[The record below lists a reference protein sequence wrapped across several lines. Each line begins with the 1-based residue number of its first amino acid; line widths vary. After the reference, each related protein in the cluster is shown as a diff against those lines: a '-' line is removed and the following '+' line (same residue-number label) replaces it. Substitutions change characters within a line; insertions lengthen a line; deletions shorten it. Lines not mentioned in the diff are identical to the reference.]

1 MNKILYMN
9 FLAHVHL
16 SQDNEDIIFGNFIA
30 DAIKGKSYLKY
41 KDDIISGILLHRDID
56 TYTDRH
62 SIVKN
67 SRAKIREHFGK
78 FSGIV
83 VDIYYDHFLARNW
96 DHYHSTEL
104 SKYSTYIYLILAKRF
119 LLLPSRIKRLLPF
132 LIGQNWLVGYANLN
146 DLQRVFNGMDRRTGH
161 ISGMENA
168 VKIIEEQYDSLY
180 QDFRAFYSELEEFS
194 KIRFFELTNEGRK

>member
-1 MNKILYMN
+1 MN

-16 SQDNEDIIFGNFIA
+16 SKDNEDVIFGNFIA
-30 DAIKGKSYLKY
+30 DAIKGKAYTKFR
-41 KDDIISGILLHRDID
+41 KDIITGILLHRDID

-62 SIVKN
+62 IIVKS

-96 DHYHSTEL
+96 EQYHNVEL
-104 SKYSTYIYLILAKRF
+104 ARYSAYVYLILAKRF
-119 LLLPSRIKRLLPF
+119 LLLPARIKRLLPF

-146 DLQRVFNGMDRRTGH
+146 DLQRVFNGMDRRTGYV
-161 ISGMENA
+161 SGMENA
-168 VKIIEEQYDSLY
+168 VKILEENYDSLY
-180 QDFRAFYSELEEFS
+180 VDFKEFYKELESYSMKRLLEIS
-194 KIRFFELTNEGRK
+194 S